1 MEERTSRYSI
11 IIPVYNESQN
21 LNFLYQRIKKTMFPL
36 SEDYE
41 VIFIDDGS
49 TDYSY
54 EILREMSLDDIRIKV
69 ISLSCN
75 CGQHPAII
83 AGFKEARGAFLITLD
98 ADLQDIPEEIP
109 RLINKIKE
117 GYKMVAGQRINREEN
132 IIRCIGS
139 YIANLIISI
148 LVGKRIRDYA
158 CMLRIYSNDLAK
170 KLISEYEKQ
179 PLFIP
184 ILIHKITKDVAE
196 INVRQGNRLEGKSKY
211 NYSKLAKGFFL
222 TIIRYYPRLSD
233 FLQKIGLGRRPS
245 QLYIIKKRIEYGKE
259 SILACIK

>member
-1 MEERTSRYSI
+1 MEYSI
-11 IIPVYNESQN
+11 VIPVYNESQN
-21 LNFLYQRIKKTMFPL
+21 LNFLYQRIKNTMLSL

-49 TDYSY
+49 TDDSYGLLKEIAYS
-54 EILREMSLDDIRIKV
+54 DKRI
-69 ISLSCN
+69 ISLFCN
-75 CGQHPAII
+75 YGQHPAII
-83 AGFKEARGAFLITLD
+83 AGFKEARGAFVITLD

-109 RLINKIKE
+109 RLINKIKA
-117 GYKMVAGQRINREEN
+117 GYKMAAGQRINREEN
-132 IIRCIGS
+132 IIRRIGS
-139 YIANLIISI
+139 YIANLIISV

-170 KLISEYEKQ
+170 KLISEYEKR

-196 INVRQGNRLEGKSKY
+196 INVRQGNRLEGRSKY
-211 NYSKLAKGFFL
+211 NYSKLTKGFFL

-233 FLQKIGLGRRPS
+233 FLQKIGLDRRPS
-245 QLYIIKKRIEYGKE
+245 QLYIIKKRIEYGRE
-259 SILACIK
+259 SILVCIN